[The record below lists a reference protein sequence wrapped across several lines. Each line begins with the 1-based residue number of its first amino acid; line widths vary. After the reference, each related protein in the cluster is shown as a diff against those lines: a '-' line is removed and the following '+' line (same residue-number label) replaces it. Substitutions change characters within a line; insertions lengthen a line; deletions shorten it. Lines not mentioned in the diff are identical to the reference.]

1 MGNMEDTKIE
11 VDALEIADL
20 EYDVGGV
27 SSVEAAAGKQGNDV
41 IVIWYV
47 TPN

>member
-1 MGNMEDTKIE
+1 MGKSEETME
-11 VDALEIADL
+11 VDSLEIADL

-27 SSVEAAAGKQGNDV
+27 SATEAAAGRQTNDV
-41 IVIWYV
+41 VVIWYV

>member
-1 MGNMEDTKIE
+1 MGNMDQQIE
-11 VDALEIADL
+11 VEALEIADL

-27 SSVEAAAGKQGNDV
+27 SSIEAAAGRQTNDGV
-41 IVIWYV
+41 VIWYV

>member
-1 MGNMEDTKIE
+1 MSSIE
-11 VDALEIADL
+11 ETIEIDSLEIADL

-27 SSVEAAAGKQGNDV
+27 SSIEAAAGRQTNDTF
-41 IVIWYV
+41 VIWYV

>member
-1 MGNMEDTKIE
+1 MGNVEETIE
-11 VDALEIADL
+11 IDSLEIGNL

-27 SSVEAAAGKQGNDV
+27 SSTEAAAGRDTNDSV
-41 IVIWYV
+41 VIWYV

>member
-1 MGNMEDTKIE
+1 MSSIE
-11 VDALEIADL
+11 ETIEIDSLEIADL

-27 SSVEAAAGKQGNDV
+27 SSIEAAAGRQTNDV

>member
-1 MGNMEDTKIE
+1 MGNIE
-11 VDALEIADL
+11 ETIQVDSLEIADL

-27 SSVEAAAGKQGNDV
+27 SSTEAAAGRQTNEMG
-41 IVIWYV
+41 IIYYV

>member
-1 MGNMEDTKIE
+1 MSSIEETIE
-11 VDALEIADL
+11 VDSLEIADL

-27 SSVEAAAGKQGNDV
+27 SSIEAAAGRDANDSV
-41 IVIWYV
+41 VIWYV

>member
-1 MGNMEDTKIE
+1 MANMEE
-11 VDALEIADL
+11 SVDVETLEIADL

-27 SSVEAAAGKQGNDV
+27 SSIEAAAGHQSNDV
-41 IVIWYV
+41 IVIYYV

>member
-1 MGNMEDTKIE
+1 MSSIE
-11 VDALEIADL
+11 ETIEIDSLEIADL

-27 SSVEAAAGKQGNDV
+27 SSIEAAAGRQTNDV

-47 TPN
+47 TQN